1 MTTPQ
6 LEDATEVKLCLG
18 LIQYLVGL
26 DLLTWR
32 ADAAYAAGYGQAAG
46 FLTTWPSSPDRV
58 ATFTPYPVADDPD
71 QAMSTVGVQV
81 RTRWSG
87 ENPRAVANYAGA
99 IFDALHGLGPV
110 ELAGGVRVSQV
121 LRRSGTS
128 MGQDGSKRW
137 SWSDNYYV
145 DLDRP
150 SSYRS

>member
-1 MTTPQ
+1 MTAPT
-6 LEDATEVKLCLG
+6 LEDTTEVKLCLG
-18 LIQYLVGL
+18 LIQLLVGL
-26 DLLTWR
+26 QLVTWR
-32 ADAAYAAGYGQAAG
+32 ADAAYSLTLQQPAAY
-46 FLTTWPSSPDRV
+46 LVTWPSAPDKV

-81 RTRWSG
+81 RTRWAG

-137 SWSDNYYV
+137 SWADNYYV